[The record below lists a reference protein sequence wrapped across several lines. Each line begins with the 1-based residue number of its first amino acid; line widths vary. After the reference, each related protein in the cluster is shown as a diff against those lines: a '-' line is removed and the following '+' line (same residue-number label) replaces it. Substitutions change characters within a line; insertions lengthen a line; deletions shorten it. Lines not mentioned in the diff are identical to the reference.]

1 MLTSQLTR
9 CLALL
14 GIQTNSPHFSQVPGG
29 TIRFSRLF
37 LELGATLYSA
47 EFSESLIGDYWSL
60 FKPCPNDP
68 WNKQNI
74 YVTLFASITSES
86 GIKLAK
92 TGGERYFESRA
103 KIGEYRDAYDRARS
117 SIDEVDR
124 IVGAIENKRVSLGMS
139 KAELA
144 RRVGIAPES
153 VRRLLSA
160 EHANPTLSTVVSL
173 AKVLDLD
180 IVAIKRR
187 SPKQI
192 A

>member
-1 MLTSQLTR
+1 MVLRSNYDHFF
-9 CLALL
+9 
-14 GIQTNSPHFSQVPGG
+14 IQMAGVSNGRHLVP
-29 TIRFSRLF
+29 IH
-37 LELGATLYSA
+37 
-47 EFSESLIGDYWSL
+47 LISTEINHG
-60 FKPCPNDP
+60 NEH
-68 WNKQNI
+68 NI
-74 YVTLFASITSES
+74 YVTLFRNTLGEI
-86 GIKLAK
+86 GIKMAK
-92 TGGERYFESRA
+92 TGAERYFESRA
-103 KIGEYRDAYDRARS
+103 QTAEYHDAYGRARS

-124 IVGAIENKRVSLGMS
+124 IVSAIENKRISLGMS

-180 IVAIKRR
+180 IVAVKRR
-187 SPKQI
+187 TRKQI